1 MSQVSGQNGAA
12 RAVIEKGVSG
22 QPHKGRVFVAVHAH
36 LDDLPYFAGG
46 LCSKLIAEGYTGY
59 IVRATN
65 DEHSGGS
72 TNAHNILSNEEEHA
86 RMAQVLGFKDVF
98 ELYYRNDRMEEI
110 SKAEIRGRLLLIY
123 RMVKADTVIS
133 FHPEGLAGQGYSGPH
148 MDHLVTGRAAAEAAS
163 LGALPNEHWEHL
175 EAGFAA
181 RAIQERYYFCASA
194 EQPFNRIV
202 DISPYIEKKIDAIA
216 ECKSQGGGNLGSQLR
231 ARLTQEGKRLPL
243 LGNDD
248 RTADREYI
256 RHFLLDDYRDIGKSN
271 NLQYAERF
279 YYVDHRP
286 TAHSK
291 VDEYVSKKKNAIRI

>member
-1 MSQVSGQNGAA
+1 LSQATA
-12 RAVIEKGVSG
+12 THPIIEKSNPG
-22 QPHKGRVFVAVHAH
+22 QPHKGKVFVAVHAH

-46 LCSKLIAEGYTGY
+46 LCAKLIAEGYTGY

-72 TNAHNILSNEEEHA
+72 TNAHNILSNEGEHA
-86 RMAQVLGFKDVF
+86 KMAAVLGFKDVF

-110 SKAEIRGRLLLIY
+110 SKAEFRGRLLLIY
-123 RMVKADTVIS
+123 RMVKADTVVS
-133 FHPEGLAGQGYSGPH
+133 FHPEILTGQH
-148 MDHLVTGRAAAEAAS
+148 MDHLITGRAAAEAAS
-163 LGALPNEHWEHL
+163 LCALANEHWEHL

-181 RAIQERYYFCASA
+181 RRIQERYYFCSSA

-202 DISPYIEKKIDAIA
+202 DIGPHMEKKIDAIA
-216 ECKSQGGGNLGSQLR
+216 ECRSQGGGNLGSQLR
-231 ARLTQEGKRLPL
+231 VRLAQEGKRLPL

-256 RHFLLDDYRDIGKSN
+256 RHFLLDDYRDFAKPN

-279 YYVDHRP
+279 YYIDDRRP
-286 TAHSK
+286 AHSN
-291 VDEYVSKKKNAIRI
+291 VDEYVAKNAVRI

>member
-1 MSQVSGQNGAA
+1 MSQATAGHAVLEKAGA
-12 RAVIEKGVSG
+12 G
-22 QPHKGRVFVAVHAH
+22 QPHKGKVFVAVHAH

-46 LCSKLIAEGYTGY
+46 LCAKLIAEGYTGY
-59 IVRATN
+59 LVRTTN

-86 RMAQVLGFKDVF
+86 NMAQVLGFKDVF
-98 ELYYRNDRMEEI
+98 ELYYRNNRMEEI
-110 SKAEIRGRLLLIY
+110 SKAELRGRLLLIY

-133 FHPEGLAGQGYSGPH
+133 FHPESLAGQH
-148 MDHLVTGRAAAEAAS
+148 MDHLITGRAAAEAAS
-163 LGALPNEHWEHL
+163 LCSVVNEHWEHP

-181 RAIQERYYFCASA
+181 RPIQERYYFCTNA

-202 DISPYIEKKIDAIA
+202 DIGPHIEKKIDAIA
-216 ECKSQGGGNLGSQLR
+216 ECQSQGGGNLGSQLR
-231 ARLTQEGKRLPL
+231 SRLASEGKRLPL

-256 RHFLLDDYRDIGKSN
+256 RHFLLDDYRDFAKPH

-279 YYVDHRP
+279 YYVDDRRP
-286 TAHSK
+286 AHSK
-291 VDEYVSKKKNAIRI
+291 VDDYVAKNAVRV

>member
-1 MSQVSGQNGAA
+1 LSQTLGQNAHP
-12 RAVIEKGVSG
+12 VIEKTTAG
-22 QPHKGRVFVAVHAH
+22 QPHKGKVFVAVHAH

-46 LCSKLIAEGYTGY
+46 LCAKLIAEGYTGY
-59 IVRATN
+59 IVRSTN

-72 TNAHNILSNEEEHA
+72 ANANNILRNEQEHA
-86 RMAQVLGFKDVF
+86 KMAEVLGFKDVF
-98 ELYYRNDRMEEI
+98 ELYYRNNRMEEI
-110 SKAEIRGRLLLIY
+110 SKAELRGRLLLIY

-133 FHPEGLAGQGYSGPH
+133 FHPEGLAGQGFSGQH

-181 RAIQERYYFCASA
+181 RPIQERYYVCTSA

-202 DISPYIEKKIDAIA
+202 DISPHIEKKIDAIA

-231 ARLTQEGKRLPL
+231 ARLAREGKRLPL

-248 RTADREYI
+248 RAADREYI
-256 RHFLLDDYRDIGKSN
+256 RHFLLDDYRDFAKPHS
-271 NLQYAERF
+271 LQYAERF
-279 YYVDHRP
+279 YYVDDRRP
-286 TAHSK
+286 ADSK
-291 VDEYVSKKKNAIRI
+291 VDEYVAKNAIRI